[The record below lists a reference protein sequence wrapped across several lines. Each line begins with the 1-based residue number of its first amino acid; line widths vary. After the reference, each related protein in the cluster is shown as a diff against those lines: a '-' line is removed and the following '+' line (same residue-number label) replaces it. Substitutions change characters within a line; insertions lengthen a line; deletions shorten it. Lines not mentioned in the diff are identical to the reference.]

1 MPLADKMSGWFGRI
15 EENEDDD
22 NQLQSE
28 EQGDSDPDNALAL
41 KFYKDFIFATPAY
54 QWFLANLQ
62 RELYLEPTAKID
74 METVANEI
82 RRRVCSL
89 PSVRYLSRSKTPE
102 TCTMAFEI
110 EWNPLAFVKEQDYP
124 QEPHE
129 AIEIAI
135 TLTGGTRDAQALTSG
150 QYLRQTWPINGEYT
164 MKLVKD
170 VMLGLLGS
178 RHSCMPL
185 LLGLYME
192 CLMLT
197 IFLQA
202 LGPIVLYSSHG

>member
-15 EENEDDD
+15 EENENDD
-22 NQLQSE
+22 NELQSE
-28 EQGDSDPDNALAL
+28 EQGGGGPDNAPAL
-41 KFYKDFIFATPAY
+41 QFYKDFIFTTPAY
-54 QWFLANLQ
+54 QWFLANLR
-62 RELYLEPTAKID
+62 RELYLEPTTKTD
-74 METVANEI
+74 METVANVI

-89 PSVRYLSRSKTPE
+89 PSVCSVSRTKPPE

-110 EWNPLAFVKEQDYP
+110 DWNPLAFVKEQDYP

-170 VMLGLLGS
+170 VVFGLPGS
-178 RHSCMPL
+178 RHSCMSL
-185 LLGLYME
+185 LLRIYMV
-192 CLMLT
+192 CLILT
-197 IFLQA
+197 ISLQA
-202 LGPIVLYSSHG
+202 IGPIVLYPSHG